1 MIRDLTVEDVPAIIA
16 LARVMSEE
24 AGPLLHA
31 ERTSYILSSILG
43 LDTVFAQGDVR
54 EDGCRS
60 MLIGE
65 ISEHPFLNAVFAQEL
80 VIYTHPD
87 YRGGIG
93 AVKLIKSFTSWA
105 EEKNVDYIKLEA
117 TAGINNDRTSKLF
130 SRLGYNS
137 AGFLAFYP
145 VRGELWQQHQL

>member
-1 MIRDLTVEDVPAIIA
+1 MLRDLTVEDTPAIIA

-24 AGPLLHA
+24 AGPLLHV

-54 EDGCRS
+54 EEGCRS

-65 ISEHPFLNAVFAQEL
+65 ISEHPFLNAVFAQEI

-93 AVKLIKSFTSWA
+93 GVRLIKNFTSWA

-117 TAGINNDRTSKLF
+117 TAGINDNRAAKLF
-130 SRLGYNS
+130 SKLGYS
-137 AGFLAFYP
+137 SVGFLAMYP
-145 VRGELWQQHQL
+145 VRRDLWH

>member
-1 MIRDLTVEDVPAIIA
+1 MLRDLTVEDTPAIIA

-24 AGPLLHA
+24 AGPLLHV

-54 EDGCRS
+54 EDGCRC

-65 ISEHPFLNAVFAQEL
+65 ISEHPFLNAVFAQEI

-93 AVKLIKSFTSWA
+93 GVRLIKNFTSWA

-117 TAGINNDRTSKLF
+117 TAGINDNRAAKLF
-130 SRLGYNS
+130 SKLGYS
-137 AGFLAFYP
+137 SVGFLAMYP
-145 VRGELWQQHQL
+145 VRRDLWH

>member
-1 MIRDLTVEDVPAIIA
+1 
-16 LARVMSEE
+16 MSC
-24 AGPLLHA
+24 
-31 ERTSYILSSILG
+31 ILG
-43 LDTVFAQGDVR
+43 LDSVFAQGDVR

-65 ISEHPFLNAVFAQEL
+65 ISEHPFLNAVFAQEI

-93 AVKLIKSFTSWA
+93 GVRLIKNFTSWA

-117 TAGINNDRTSKLF
+117 TAGINDNRAAKLF
-130 SRLGYNS
+130 SKLGYS
-137 AGFLAFYP
+137 SVGFLAMYP
-145 VRGELWQQHQL
+145 VRRDLWH